1 MPPLLLVVVLLMPP
15 VEVEVEPPLVL
26 VEPPLVEVE
35 LPPVEVELPP
45 EPPLDVLVE
54 PPEVVVDVT
63 TTLPPEDPPPKNPP
77 KKPPPKPPKPP
88 DPPITVTP
96 PPLDPLTGGSA
107 GSGCGRGTGIIAIC
121 GVQSGPPWHSS
132 SITRRMRFTVRGFS
146 ATRLAGFSL
155 MVLVP
160 DLTALADL

>member
-1 MPPLLLVVVLLMPP
+1 MVVLLIPP
-15 VEVEVEPPLVL
+15 VDVE

-45 EPPLDVLVE
+45 LDVLVE
-54 PPEVVVDVT
+54 PPLVVVDVT
-63 TTLPPEDPPPKNPP
+63 TTLPPDDPPPKNPP

-88 DPPITVTP
+88 EPPITVTP

-107 GSGCGRGTGIIAIC
+107 GRGCGRGTGIMAIC

-132 SITRRMRFTVRGFS
+132 SITRRMRFTTRGFS
-146 ATRLAGFSL
+146 ATRLAGFAFTYFGAGL
-155 MVLVP
+155 AAFT
-160 DLTALADL
+160 DL